1 MSICPLVTLIFPDA
15 HSPVS
20 SVVRSLV
27 DLRCLCFF
35 FSTCNLHAS
44 LKSFLDKALLK
55 MIPQLN
61 LIEEVLCQP
70 DCVLT
75 NHVN

>member
-35 FSTCNLHAS
+35 FFYLQSACFAEVFFGQSTSENDSTAE
-44 LKSFLDKALLK
+44 
-55 MIPQLN
+55 PN
-61 LIEEVLCQP
+61 
-70 DCVLT
+70 
-75 NHVN
+75 